1 MKGVDVSEEQEPQLE
16 SEEQPPMLKYE
27 QLLADKAE
35 KLQELLKR
43 KPGQKHYK
51 RSLKAFLDAD
61 AKAQKALLRRLQR
74 PPENLRQDPS

>member
-1 MKGVDVSEEQEPQLE
+1 MKGVDVSEEQQPQLE
-16 SEEQPPMLKYE
+16 SEKLPPRLRYE

-61 AKAQKALLRRLQR
+61 AKAQKALLHQLKGE
-74 PPENLRQDPS
+74 PENLPQIQS